1 MLLKEI
7 AMSSTLFAF
16 ADAGDGVL
24 ISETCVER
32 FQIVLALAFGV
43 LVVVGSL
50 WIMDH
55 LNANMASPSPLWR
68 CNVNSN

>member
-1 MLLKEI
+1 
-7 AMSSTLFAF
+7 MSSTLFAF

-24 ISETCVER
+24 ISETRVER

-50 WIMDH
+50 WIMDQH
-55 LNANMASPSPLWR
+55 GVPVPVVEMQR
-68 CNVNSN
+68 